1 MVKGEKSMPT
11 IQWFPGHMAKARRQV
26 TEKLTLVDVVF
37 ELVDARIPLSSR
49 NPILDELIG
58 EKPRIVILNKSDL
71 ADAVL
76 VQKWVAYFNDQGI
89 SAVPIVAQE
98 GIGMK
103 KVMSEAKR
111 LLKPKF
117 DRMAAQGRKPRPI
130 RAMSIGIPNVGKST
144 LINRFIKKNVA
155 QTGNRP
161 GVTKAQQWLKLNKE
175 LDLLDTPGILWPKFE
190 DPEVGKKLAL
200 TGAIKD
206 TILQLDDIAL
216 YGLEIMK
223 ERYPANLAARYGL
236 TEAEMALAP
245 ADLLM
250 LITERRGFIDD
261 YSRAAEMIIY
271 EIRNGKVGRYT
282 LDEVPKNSTN
292 ETRKK

>member
-1 MVKGEKSMPT
+1 MPT

-71 ADAVL
+71 ADAIL

-236 TEAEMALAP
+236 TEAEMTLVP

-282 LDEVPKNSTN
+282 LDEVPKNSTT

>member
-1 MVKGEKSMPT
+1 MTT

-26 TEKLTLVDVVF
+26 TEKLTLVDIVF

-71 ADAVL
+71 ADAAL
-76 VQKWVAYFNDQGI
+76 VQKWVAYFNKQGI

-117 DRMAAQGRKPRPI
+117 DRMAAQGRKPRAI

-144 LINRFIKKNVA
+144 LINRFVKKNIA
-155 QTGNRP
+155 KTGNRP
-161 GVTKAQQWLKLNKE
+161 GVTKAQQWLRLNKE

-190 DPEVGKKLAL
+190 DPETGKKLAL

-216 YGLEIMK
+216 YGI
-223 ERYPANLAARYGL
+223 ERFQKNYPENLAARYNLSAAELAL
-236 TEAEMALAP
+236 TPPE
-245 ADLLM
+245 LLM
-250 LITERRGFIDD
+250 LISERRGFRED

-282 LDEVPKNSTN
+282 LDTLPSTPLS
-292 ETRKK
+292 ETGEK

>member
-1 MVKGEKSMPT
+1 MPT

-71 ADAVL
+71 ADAIL

>member
-1 MVKGEKSMPT
+1 MTT

-26 TEKLTLVDVVF
+26 TEKLTLVDVIF

-58 EKPRIVILNKSDL
+58 TKPRIVILNKSDL
-71 ADAVL
+71 ADEAL
-76 VQKWVAYFNDQGI
+76 TQKWVSYFNKQGI

-144 LINRFIKKNVA
+144 LINRFVKKNIA
-155 QTGNRP
+155 KTGNRP
-161 GVTKAQQWLKLNKE
+161 GVTKAQQWLRLNKE

-190 DPEVGKKLAL
+190 DPEIGKKLAL

-216 YGLEIMK
+216 YGLEVMQQH
-223 ERYPANLAARYGL
+223 YP
-236 TEAEMALAP
+236 EALAGRYKLTAEEVSLP
-245 ADLLM
+245 SPELLM
-250 LITERRGFIDD
+250 LITEKRGFRED

-271 EIRNGKVGRYT
+271 EIRSGKVGRYT
-282 LDEVPKNSTN
+282 LDAVPSVSISEKGA
-292 ETRKK
+292 E

>member
-1 MVKGEKSMPT
+1 MTT

-26 TEKLTLVDVVF
+26 TEKLTLVDVIF

-58 EKPRIVILNKSDL
+58 DKPRIVILNKSDL
-71 ADAVL
+71 ADEAL
-76 VQKWVAYFNDQGI
+76 TQKWVSYFNKQGI

-144 LINRFIKKNVA
+144 LINRFVKKNIA
-155 QTGNRP
+155 KTGNRP
-161 GVTKAQQWLKLNKE
+161 GVTKAQQWLRLNKE

-216 YGLEIMK
+216 YGIEVMQQHYPEQLADRYKLTAEEIAL
-223 ERYPANLAARYGL
+223 PSP
-236 TEAEMALAP
+236 EM
-245 ADLLM
+245 LM
-250 LITERRGFIDD
+250 LITEKRGFRED

-271 EIRNGKVGRYT
+271 EIRSGKVGRYT
-282 LDEVPKNSTN
+282 LDAVPAVSIPEKGA
-292 ETRKK
+292 E

>member
-1 MVKGEKSMPT
+1 MPT

-71 ADAVL
+71 ADSVL
-76 VQKWVAYFNDQGI
+76 VQKWVNYFNNQGI

-223 ERYPANLAARYGL
+223 EKYPANLAARYGL
-236 TEAEMALAP
+236 TKDEMELESP
-245 ADLLM
+245 EMLM

-261 YSRAAEMIIY
+261 YSRAAE
-271 EIRNGKVGRYT
+271 
-282 LDEVPKNSTN
+282 
-292 ETRKK
+292 

>member
-1 MVKGEKSMPT
+1 MPT

-71 ADAVL
+71 ADTVL